1 MIGLRSIPINFKEV
15 YTIRTSQFH
24 INPFI
29 TVRQLINN
37 LRPELAIQFGINENE
52 IEIVESGQ
60 YHLGCLPE
68 EAPALL
74 PSDEKLYEIWG
85 ENLQYVSFYVR
96 RKNHVYPQIEAAR
109 RRTLTRAS
117 DTSNLTPQNTFTGDC
132 PICLENLL
140 LTIRY
145 GCSHGVCS
153 GCYSRCQLASIN
165 VCSLCRA
172 N

>member
-1 MIGLRSIPINFKEV
+1 MLGLRSIPINFKEV
-15 YTIRTSQFH
+15 YTIRSSQFY

-29 TVRQLINN
+29 TVRELINN
-37 LRPELAIQFGINENE
+37 LRPELAIQFGINEND
-52 IEIVESGQ
+52 IEIVNAGQ
-60 YHLGCLPE
+60 YYLGCLPE
-68 EAPALL
+68 EAPALV
-74 PSDEKLYEIWG
+74 PSDEKLCEVLG

-96 RKNHVYPQIEAAR
+96 RKNNVHPQIESAR
-109 RRTLTRAS
+109 RRTLTSAS

-132 PICLENLL
+132 PICLESCQ

-153 GCYSRCQLASIN
+153 GCYSCCQLASIN

-172 N
+172 S